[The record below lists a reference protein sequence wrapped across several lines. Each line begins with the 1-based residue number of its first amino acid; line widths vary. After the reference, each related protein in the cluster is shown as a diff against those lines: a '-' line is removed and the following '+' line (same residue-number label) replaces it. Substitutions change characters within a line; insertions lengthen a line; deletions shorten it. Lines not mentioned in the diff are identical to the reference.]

1 MEIPDKNVKAAVQ
14 TKILDNSQRTWTMEI
29 PDKLDFIKTCSSVWH
44 CSENGLGEN
53 ICQACI
59 S

>member
-29 PDKLDFIKTCSSVWH
+29 PDKLDFIKTCSSV
-44 CSENGLGEN
+44 
-53 ICQACI
+53 
-59 S
+59 